1 MPKDDNVDTTTTF
14 GDDNTATNSTV
25 VGANDERNLKEAL
38 FYLDL
43 ESLKKAQQKV
53 STLSCLRVRDEILS
67 LKGQV
72 DSVSR
77 RFYHAKQGTPQAD
90 NLMEKIDAIEA
101 TMREREEFLS
111 ILQHEEAACQLKV
124 ITERAAIRAAAAAA
138 DSFMRLTVVLLC

>member
-1 MPKDDNVDTTTTF
+1 LPKDDNVDTTTTF

-53 STLSCLRVRDEILS
+53 STLSCLRVRDETSS

-72 DSVSR
+72 DSISR
-77 RFYHAKQGTPQAD
+77 WFTHSKQGTPQAD
-90 NLMEKIDAIEA
+90 NLMEKMDA
-101 TMREREEFLS
+101 
-111 ILQHEEAACQLKV
+111 
-124 ITERAAIRAAAAAA
+124 
-138 DSFMRLTVVLLC
+138 